1 MRNTGLIVAI
11 DQTDVES
18 ALDLIARTS
27 EHVEWYK
34 VGFEAYLNYGDR
46 VLGALRDAG
55 KSIFLDLKLHDIPNT
70 VAAGVRAA
78 ARMGAS
84 LLTVHAAGGSAM
96 LKAAAAARD
105 EGSNGRLRIVAVTI
119 LTSLTHEDLRATGI
133 VGTPENAVIKRAEL
147 AVSCGIDGAVCAVA
161 EARVVRSATNERFAI
176 VCPGIRP
183 TGVGAGDQRRVATP
197 EEAVRAG
204 ADFIVVGRPITESTD
219 PGAAALAILHAM
231 ENARK

>member
-1 MRNTGLIVAI
+1 MKNTNLIVAI
-11 DQTDVES
+11 DETEVAV
-18 ALDLIARTS
+18 ALDLVARTS

-46 VLGALRDAG
+46 ILGTLRDAG
-55 KSIFLDLKLHDIPNT
+55 KSVFLDLKLHDIPNT

-78 ARMGAS
+78 ARMRAS

-105 EGSNGRLRIVAVTI
+105 ESSNGSLRLVAVTV
-119 LTSLTHEDLRATGI
+119 LTSMTDADLRDTGI
-133 VGTPENAVIKRAEL
+133 AGTTTNAVIERAAL
-147 AVSCGIDGAVCAVA
+147 AAACGIDGTVCAVA
-161 EARVVRSATNERFAI
+161 EARVVRAATSERFAI

-197 EEAVRAG
+197 EEAVLAG
-204 ADFIVVGRPITESTD
+204 ADFIVVGRPITESAD

-231 ENARK
+231 EAARK